1 MAVKK
6 RKLTVS
12 KKGTK
17 ISQATAEAELQRE
30 EEEMLA
36 MTRML
41 KQVDET
47 EAISV
52 AKKIL
57 GATVVTTTDTTTDT
71 KSNGASNMDLDQDS
85 VETPESVA
93 VHGTMVTLK
102 QEGSSSIAAE
112 DSPGTSA
119 LAATTITTTQSDTSD
134 ISGSAAAGT
143 LSKEKPESERWLADL
158 TVANMQQQNRAHEQE
173 DQQRLQE
180 IEVAAATSLIA
191 DADNELL
198 SCDSVAPSLK
208 EALLSTIRSGLRKVV
223 ALAENNNLANK
234 PEVTNNQQNQQAA
247 SATSDADASS
257 IALDMYA
264 HSEASNATAARATSI
279 ISDISDTANLTPV
292 SSDLAE
298 SLRANSDQGPN
309 VLIVPGFNVPLSVFT
324 RPRVPNNL
332 ITRKARTAYAPE
344 AAKVQPDQPRR
355 RPGRPP
361 GYFLGPT
368 SCAFCRQQHRKCD
381 YNTVCHR
388 CVKAKISCDRS
399 GTVERPTV
407 IVREARLQAK
417 AEAAAVLAAAVAA
430 GLATL
435 PEPKPRQRAATE
447 EEADPTVAGP
457 STNTRGIK
465 RRRTPSP
472 SSVSRDNII
481 EERVKRVAATRPVQ
495 KYDPSIYLR
504 PQRASKGQ
512 SPTASGSSTGKGV
525 AASPASQEDVK
536 AEDGVVTLLCE
547 SGTATMKQAVPSD
560 MDPGDSNE
568 AISVQRTVFADGEP
582 GAGDIPI
589 EEPGSSLANT
599 KSKKKFMHTVAYKQ
613 TPKRVKLTPDSKGAH
628 LYCKTILQ
636 PGSSATAATATATSM
651 AVVSGTTT
659 TAMATKTKRRLGR
672 PPGKQS
678 LEHPSEPSVKRPVGR
693 PTNATRYAQNPSL
706 IPTLKPNAV
715 KRKPG
720 RPPKVVL
727 SSSPLAR
734 GALAHQSKKSVSV
747 VPSKRSRDASNA
759 DRNTMRK
766 ASDGNDS
773 ESSKE
778 ESLRLAVRQVKKAY
792 LKSGLYSSDLKTD
805 PVNGGI
811 DSKLPVRLRVSS
823 KQATS
828 SKTLVV
834 KGWTAAGTSS
844 SPRSSPFF
852 QLPINYGAVLMSKQK
867 DFRLPYDIMQAW
879 KAGLLSKTM
888 QPEPFTKIRSRVD
901 RVGCGEDCYNR
912 VMFYECVSAHCPC
925 GDQCSNQRFQRK
937 HNEDHL
943 RVIWT
948 KERGFGIQTKAP
960 IKKGSLVIEYRGEVI
975 SQIECHRRMET
986 IYKNNKNF
994 YFLEYEK
1001 GEVVD
1006 ACQKGTNA
1014 RFVNH
1019 SCAPNSQIEKWFL
1032 NGEMSIGIFASQDI
1046 PSGAEISYDYNFSS
1060 FSGAQKQK
1068 CRCGAPSCRG
1078 YIGERISKNKDIAG
1092 KNKET
1097 ASTSVSQQQPKKKV
1111 DARKR
1116 KAGRGRV
1123 HDQETASLRFGQ
1135 MPSVQQ
1141 IRQRQSDK
1149 YKEVKMAAIRYT
1161 RLFLFRNIRLVESKY
1176 IKYAQTKSRSYQENV
1191 PRSWLTQARQCRK
1204 RSLEGVI
1211 DDLRASAE
1219 ERERVERMERC
1230 DNHHEES
1237 SVAGDD
1243 SSDHAHSADAEGSI
1257 VLELDEE
1264 DADDV
1269 ESMDAMDEL
1278 DADNQHPNLSDDDEE
1293 EVYELES
1300 DNDNDDD
1307 DDHSYLQADSM
1318 SNSVH
1323 ESEGEEVDELTE
1335 EHDDNFM
1342 DAYVN
1347 ALEDDTETE
1356 DVMSAGITAGHV
1368 HNGKKSGVDQV
1379 HGYVTSESLEWT
1391 VSTESSPSPTRGSI
1405 DTLVEETAIHEKAAQ
1420 AAVVKPK
1427 RDYGPRRLRNRVL

>member
-17 ISQATAEAELQRE
+17 ISQTTAEAELQRE

-57 GATVVTTTDTTTDT
+57 EATVVTTTDTTTNM
-71 KSNGASNMDLDQDS
+71 KSNGASNVDLDQDS
-85 VETPESVA
+85 VEAPESVA

-102 QEGSSSIAAE
+102 QEDSSFIAVE
-112 DSPGTSA
+112 DIPGTSA
-119 LAATTITTTQSDTSD
+119 SSISALATTTTTITQSDTSN
-134 ISGSAAAGT
+134 ISDSTIMGV
-143 LSKEKPESERWLADL
+143 LSKETPESERWLADL

-180 IEVAAATSLIA
+180 IEAAVASSLIA
-191 DADNELL
+191 DADDESL

-223 ALAENNNLANK
+223 ALTENNNLAIK
-234 PEVTNNQQNQQAA
+234 PEVTSNQQNQPAA
-247 SATSDADASS
+247 SAASDAYASS
-257 IALDMYA
+257 MVQDMYA
-264 HSEASNATAARATSI
+264 HSEASNTTAARAASI
-279 ISDISDTANLTPV
+279 ISEISDTANLTSV
-292 SSDLAE
+292 SADLAE

-309 VLIVPGFNVPLSVFT
+309 ALIVPGFNVPLSVFT

-388 CVKAKISCDRS
+388 CVKAKIPCDRS

-447 EEADPTVAGP
+447 EETDPTITGP
-457 STNTRGIK
+457 SINTRGIK

-512 SPTASGSSTGKGV
+512 SSTASGSSTGKDV
-525 AASPASQEDVK
+525 AASSASSASSAAQEGVK
-536 AEDGVVTLLCE
+536 AEDGIATPLNE
-547 SGTATMKQAVPSD
+547 NGTAAMKQAVSSD
-560 MDPGDSNE
+560 MDPGDDNE
-568 AISVQRTVFADGEP
+568 AISIQRKIIAEDEP
-582 GAGDIPI
+582 GAGDVPAQG
-589 EEPGSSLANT
+589 PRSSLVNT
-599 KSKKKFMHTVAYKQ
+599 KSKKKSMRTVAYKQ
-613 TPKRVKLTPDSKGAH
+613 TPKRVKLTPISKGAH
-628 LYCKTILQ
+628 VYSKTILQ
-636 PGSSATAATATATSM
+636 PGSSATTTAATSK
-651 AVVSGTTT
+651 AVVSTMA
-659 TAMATKTKRRLGR
+659 TAMATMTKRRLGR

-678 LEHPSEPSVKRPVGR
+678 PEHLSEPSVKRPVGR

-706 IPTLKPNAV
+706 IPTSKSMDPNAV

-720 RPPKVVL
+720 RPPKMVL
-727 SSSPLAR
+727 TSSPLAR
-734 GALAHQSKKSVSV
+734 GTLAHQSKKSVSV

-759 DRNTMRK
+759 DGNTMRK
-766 ASDGNDS
+766 LSDDNDS
-773 ESSKE
+773 ESSKG
-778 ESLRLAVRQVKKAY
+778 ESSRLAVRQVRKVY
-792 LKSGLYSSDLKTD
+792 LKSGLYSSDLKAD
-805 PVNGGI
+805 PMNGGM
-811 DSKLPVRLRVSS
+811 DSKLPVRLKVPS

-828 SKTLVV
+828 SKALVV
-834 KGWTAAGTSS
+834 KGRTAAGTSS
-844 SPRSSPFF
+844 SSRSSPFF

-867 DFRLPYDIMQAW
+867 DFCLPYDIMQAW

-888 QPEPFTKIRSRVD
+888 QPEPFTKIRSNIFVERKRRTESGPMVCHCRRPPPGAG

-925 GDQCSNQRFQRK
+925 GEQCSNQRFQRK
-937 HNEDHL
+937 HDEDHL

-975 SQIECHRRMET
+975 SQSECHRRMET

-1019 SCAPNSQIEKWFL
+1019 
-1032 NGEMSIGIFASQDI
+1032 
-1046 PSGAEISYDYNFSS
+1046 
-1060 FSGAQKQK
+1060 
-1068 CRCGAPSCRG
+1068 R
-1078 YIGERISKNKDIAG
+1078 
-1092 KNKET
+1092 
-1097 ASTSVSQQQPKKKV
+1097 
-1111 DARKR
+1111 
-1116 KAGRGRV
+1116 
-1123 HDQETASLRFGQ
+1123 
-1135 MPSVQQ
+1135 
-1141 IRQRQSDK
+1141 
-1149 YKEVKMAAIRYT
+1149 
-1161 RLFLFRNIRLVESKY
+1161 
-1176 IKYAQTKSRSYQENV
+1176 
-1191 PRSWLTQARQCRK
+1191 
-1204 RSLEGVI
+1204 
-1211 DDLRASAE
+1211 
-1219 ERERVERMERC
+1219 
-1230 DNHHEES
+1230 
-1237 SVAGDD
+1237 
-1243 SSDHAHSADAEGSI
+1243 
-1257 VLELDEE
+1257 
-1264 DADDV
+1264 
-1269 ESMDAMDEL
+1269 
-1278 DADNQHPNLSDDDEE
+1278 
-1293 EVYELES
+1293 
-1300 DNDNDDD
+1300 
-1307 DDHSYLQADSM
+1307 
-1318 SNSVH
+1318 
-1323 ESEGEEVDELTE
+1323 
-1335 EHDDNFM
+1335 
-1342 DAYVN
+1342 
-1347 ALEDDTETE
+1347 
-1356 DVMSAGITAGHV
+1356 
-1368 HNGKKSGVDQV
+1368 
-1379 HGYVTSESLEWT
+1379 
-1391 VSTESSPSPTRGSI
+1391 
-1405 DTLVEETAIHEKAAQ
+1405 
-1420 AAVVKPK
+1420 
-1427 RDYGPRRLRNRVL
+1427 